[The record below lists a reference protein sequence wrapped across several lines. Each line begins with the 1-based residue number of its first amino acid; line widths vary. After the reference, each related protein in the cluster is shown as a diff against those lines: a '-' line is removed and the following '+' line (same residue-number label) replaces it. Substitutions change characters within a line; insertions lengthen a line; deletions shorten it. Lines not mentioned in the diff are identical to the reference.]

1 MKGYQMKN
9 RADGGM
15 LLKNTGFVRP
25 REDWPHEGVLYG
37 GRGIGGMGV

>member
-1 MKGYQMKN
+1 MKN

-15 LLKNTGFVRP
+15 LLKYGGFARL

-37 GRGIGGMGV
+37 WRGTGGMGV